1 MSDLSQRE
9 SAATVE
15 IGNCHKQNG
24 STRKM
29 NVNVKALTEAAQ
41 LKHTQT
47 GL

>member
-9 SAATVE
+9 SAATME
-15 IGNCHKQNG
+15 TGNCHKQNG

-29 NVNVKALTEAAQ
+29 NVNIKAVTEAAQ